1 MTRAAI
7 AVVAVLAAALA
18 CREPTAPAADGK
30 AAAELAEAIAKS
42 VPPPSPGV
50 LEYLEA
56 DELGAAHRGQRV
68 RVHGVVTTDP
78 ILGKPGGGG
87 YRFVMAKGD
96 ARVTVEYHGVLP
108 DRFQA
113 KLEVVVT
120 GTLSADG
127 STLASDDLVAKCPET
142 YESGAT
148 PR

>member
-1 MTRAAI
+1 MSR
-7 AVVAVLAAALA
+7 AVLALVCVLASALA
-18 CREPTAPAADGK
+18 CREPAPAPVEDDT
-30 AAAELAEAIAKS
+30 AAELAQAIAHS
-42 VPPPSPGV
+42 VRAPAPGV

-56 DELGAAHRGQRV
+56 DELSASHRGQRV

-87 YRFVMAKGD
+87 YRFVMAKGA
-96 ARVTVEYHGVLP
+96 ARVTVEYTGVLP
-108 DRFQA
+108 DRFQP
-113 KLEVVVT
+113 KLEVVVG

-127 STLASDDLVAKCPET
+127 ATLTSDDLVAKCPET